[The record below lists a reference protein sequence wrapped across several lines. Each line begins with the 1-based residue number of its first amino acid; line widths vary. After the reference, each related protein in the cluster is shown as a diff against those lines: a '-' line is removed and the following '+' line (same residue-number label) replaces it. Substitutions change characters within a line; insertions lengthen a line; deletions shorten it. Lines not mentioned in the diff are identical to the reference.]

1 MRYGYCPI
9 QKRVVPVHEIQRES
23 KALDLFIQDEMPET
37 RHPVTG
43 EYFTSKSKFRAV
55 TRALGYEEIGNDYD
69 RGYEPGKRLERAA
82 REFEQRKKE
91 VFIQNYN
98 KHRTYGR

>member
-9 QKRVVPVHEIQRES
+9 AKKVVPVHEIQRES
-23 KALDLFIQDEMPET
+23 KAIDLHIQDEMAPT

-43 EYFTSKSKFRAV
+43 EYFTSKSKFRAT
-55 TRALGYEEIGNDYD
+55 TRALGYEEVGNDYD
-69 RGYEPGKRLERAA
+69 RGYEPEKRLECAA

-98 KHRTYGR
+98 KYRNYGR